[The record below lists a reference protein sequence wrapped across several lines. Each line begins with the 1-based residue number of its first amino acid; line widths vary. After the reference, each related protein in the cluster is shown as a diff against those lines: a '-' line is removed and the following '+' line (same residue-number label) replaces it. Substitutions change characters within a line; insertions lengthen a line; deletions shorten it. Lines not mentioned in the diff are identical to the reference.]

1 MLRGAKNPN
10 ELNYPAIM
18 GMKSDLSGPATVPYV
33 LQCNSEHL
41 KQEEEGAPEE
51 KPEQEENKTLQEENK
66 TLQVTASVDTR
77 CSDSDSDV
85 SEDEQQGEI
94 SKYLEVIL
102 CFCNIRF
109 VLKY

>member
-33 LQCNSEHL
+33 LQYNSEHL
-41 KQEEEGAPEE
+41 KQEEGAPEE
-51 KPEQEENKTLQEENK
+51 KSEETPEEKHEQEENK

-102 CFCNIRF
+102 CLCNIRF
-109 VLKY
+109 GLKY